1 MPVDFHLPHC
11 SRSIPRAEERK
22 RQEEEDNERA
32 RIRLEQDRIE
42 AEQRAIEDAKRAEE
56 ARIKRAEDEAAE
68 KVRLQLEEER
78 LKREAEAEE
87 QRRKE
92 KAARKAKEEAERRA
106 REEAQAREAEQKAK
120 ERAER
125 KAAEAA
131 ARAASNT
138 GSGSGVDNAAL
149 SGAFVASEEYA
160 GSRDGYTYRSGDQG
174 AGYYKNPEEVEPPA
188 SRPAPA
194 AAHQPPKRA
203 TTFAAFLHDSGT
215 TPAAASAAPAP
226 APAPQAS
233 GSAAVEE
240 RIAKLKAQGPP
251 KKNKPENRYLR
262 KLLLALAPITK
273 MEAWEI
279 DGEMNVRTSASH
291 LIVLLV
297 PLTVVA
303 AQTLKQH
310 RIKTL
315 EHLLILIGHKDY
327 WTKLELSV
335 MTKCA
340 IEEALTHPRTR
351 QLAYI
356 SLTPSSCSVVSVCVR
371 IQKGRQ
377 RLL

>member
-1 MPVDFHLPHC
+1 MSRPEKRRKRSAPRLLQRLSARLSCKRGMTVVFHPPHYR
-11 SRSIPRAEERK
+11 RSITRAEERK
-22 RQEEEDNERA
+22 RQEEEENERA

-78 LKREAEAEE
+78 RKREAEAEE

-120 ERAER
+120 EKAER

-138 GSGSGVDNAAL
+138 NNGSGAGNAAL
-149 SGAFVASEEYA
+149 SGAFVAAEEYA
-160 GSRDGYTYRSGDQG
+160 GPRDGYTYRSGDQG
-174 AGYYKNPEEVEPPA
+174 AGYYKNPEEAEQPA

-203 TTFAAFLHDSGT
+203 TTFASFLHDSAS
-215 TPAAASAAPAP
+215 TPAAAPAAP

-233 GSAAVEE
+233 GSVAVEE

-251 KKNKPENRYLR
+251 KKNKPENRHLR

-279 DGEMNVRTSASH
+279 DGEMNVRTRA
-291 LIVLLV
+291 
-297 PLTVVA
+297 
-303 AQTLKQH
+303 
-310 RIKTL
+310 
-315 EHLLILIGHKDY
+315 
-327 WTKLELSV
+327 
-335 MTKCA
+335 
-340 IEEALTHPRTR
+340 
-351 QLAYI
+351 
-356 SLTPSSCSVVSVCVR
+356 TPSSPRWCGTNS
-371 IQKGRQ
+371 
-377 RLL
+377 